1 MSFRQPTISR
11 PIGTAFQDEII
22 PGYTGFMPGMR
33 MGTAAICGTY
43 TKCHQASKYNRG
55 IAGAARTLDFDNPTR
70 SLSPNDYYRS
80 ADPRYKTNS
89 KNKSSIVW
97 GDLRDIQFK
106 TMNGTNFC
114 PPPDT
119 QLAPALFDMEGMG
132 VDEIR
137 AMYRRATQR
146 VGEEG
151 VRMVERAMMSK
162 LQQRTAG
169 GQGGLRSAFKYFDR
183 DASGTIDLN
192 EFFKVLEFIGFTF
205 GEDQV
210 VALFGHYDRECNGE
224 LDYYA
229 FIHRVLDGSASNGD
243 NAGKNRRYGA
253 GGPLS
258 YKIGANVSKLV
269 RWDVKRVFD
278 KFDFDKSGSID
289 VKEFTLLLNSL
300 GLYYHQ
306 DRIDKILAAIDLNRN
321 GSLDF
326 EEFYK
331 WFETT
336 AERKDLSA
344 TQSINLGDL
353 KLAY

>member
-22 PGYTGFMPGMR
+22 PGYTGFIPGMR

-43 TKCHQASKYNRG
+43 TKCHAASIHNRG
-55 IAGAARTLDFDNPTR
+55 IAGAARSLDFTNPAR
-70 SLSPNDYYRS
+70 SLSPNDYYRV
-80 ADPRYKTNS
+80 ADPRFKTNS

-97 GDLRDIQFK
+97 GDLRDVQFK
-106 TMNGTNFC
+106 TMYT
-114 PPPDT
+114 
-119 QLAPALFDMEGMG
+119 
-132 VDEIR
+132 
-137 AMYRRATQR
+137 RATQR
-146 VGEEG
+146 VGKEG

-210 VALFGHYDRECNGE
+210 VALFGHYDRECQGE

-229 FIHRVLDGSASNGD
+229 FIHRVLDG
-243 NAGKNRRYGA
+243 NAAGGPGMGGKNRRYGA

-258 YKIGANVSKLV
+258 YKIGANVGKLV

-278 KFDFDKSGSID
+278 KYDFDKNGTID
-289 VKEFTLLLNSL
+289 PKEFTQLLNGL
-300 GLYYHQ
+300 GLYYHE
-306 DRIDKILAAIDLNRN
+306 DRVKAIQQSIDTNRN
-321 GSLDF
+321 GTIDF

-331 WFETT
+331 WFTNES
-336 AERKDLSA
+336 ERTDLSK
-344 TQSINLGDL
+344 TQAINIGDL

>member
-1 MSFRQPTISR
+1 M
-11 PIGTAFQDEII
+11 
-22 PGYTGFMPGMR
+22 
-33 MGTAAICGTY
+33 
-43 TKCHQASKYNRG
+43 
-55 IAGAARTLDFDNPTR
+55 DFTNPAR
-70 SLSPNDYYRS
+70 SLSPNDYYRV
-80 ADPRYKTNS
+80 ADPRFKTNS

-97 GDLRDIQFK
+97 GDLRDVQFK
-106 TMNGTNFC
+106 TMNGTNYC

-119 QLAPALFDMEGMG
+119 QLAPALFDMEGLSP
-132 VDEIR
+132 DEIK
-137 AMYRRATQR
+137 AMYTRATQR
-146 VGEEG
+146 VGKEG

-210 VALFGHYDRECNGE
+210 VALFGHYDRECQGE

-229 FIHRVLDGSASNGD
+229 FIHRVLDG
-243 NAGKNRRYGA
+243 NAAGGPGMGGKNRRYGA

-258 YKIGANVSKLV
+258 YKIGANVGKLV

-278 KFDFDKSGSID
+278 KYDFDKNGTID
-289 VKEFTLLLNSL
+289 PKEFTQLLNGL
-300 GLYYHQ
+300 GLYYHE
-306 DRIDKILAAIDLNRN
+306 DRVKAIQQSIDTNRN
-321 GSLDF
+321 GTIDF

-331 WFETT
+331 WFTNES
-336 AERKDLSA
+336 ERTDLSK
-344 TQSINLGDL
+344 TQAINIGDL

>member
-1 MSFRQPTISR
+1 M
-11 PIGTAFQDEII
+11 
-22 PGYTGFMPGMR
+22 
-33 MGTAAICGTY
+33 
-43 TKCHQASKYNRG
+43 
-55 IAGAARTLDFDNPTR
+55 DFTNPAR
-70 SLSPNDYYRS
+70 SLSPNDYYRV
-80 ADPRYKTNS
+80 ADPRFKTNS

-97 GDLRDIQFK
+97 GDLRDVQFK
-106 TMNGTNFC
+106 TMNGTNYC

-119 QLAPALFDMEGMG
+119 QLAPALFDMEGLSP
-132 VDEIR
+132 DEIK
-137 AMYRRATQR
+137 AMYTRATQR
-146 VGEEG
+146 VGKEG

-210 VALFGHYDRECNGE
+210 VALFGHYDRECQGE

-229 FIHRVLDGSASNGD
+229 FIHRVLDG
-243 NAGKNRRYGA
+243 NAAGGPGMGGKNRRYGA

-258 YKIGANVSKLV
+258 YKIGANVGKLV

-278 KFDFDKSGSID
+278 KYDFDKNGTID
-289 VKEFTLLLNSL
+289 PKEFTQLLNGL
-300 GLYYHQ
+300 GLYYHE
-306 DRIDKILAAIDLNRN
+306 DRVNAIQQSIDTNRN
-321 GSLDF
+321 GTIDF

-331 WFETT
+331 WFTNES
-336 AERKDLSA
+336 ERTDLSK
-344 TQSINLGDL
+344 TQAINIGDL